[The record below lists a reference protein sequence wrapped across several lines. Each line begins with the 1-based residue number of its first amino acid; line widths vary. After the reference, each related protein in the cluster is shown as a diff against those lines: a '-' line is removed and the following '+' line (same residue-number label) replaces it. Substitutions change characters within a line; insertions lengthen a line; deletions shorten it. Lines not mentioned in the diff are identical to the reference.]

1 MHKKLVLFA
10 LTLLMLSGCDPNRV
24 YEQNIDLAEGKWAID
39 NAPVFTFEIKDATHT
54 YNIYFNVRYDL
65 QYDFYNLYL
74 RHQLTGP
81 DGEQL
86 SSGLHELLLMDLKTG
101 KPLGKG
107 SSDVYDLQALVLKNV
122 SFAKAGTYKLR
133 LTQYMRRDP
142 LPYVQAIGI
151 RVARND

>member
-1 MHKKLVLFA
+1 MHKKLVWFA
-10 LTLLMLSGCDPNRV
+10 AALWLLTGCDPNRV
-24 YEQNIDLAEGKWAID
+24 YEQNVDFADGKWAID
-39 NAPVFTFEIKDATHT
+39 NAPVFTFEIEDASQA

-86 SSGLHELLLMDLKTG
+86 SSGLHELLLMDPKTG

-107 SSDVYDLQALVLKNV
+107 SSDVYDLQTLMLKDI
-122 SFAKAGTYKLR
+122 SFAKPGTYKLR

-142 LPYVQAIGI
+142 LPYVQAAGI
-151 RVARND
+151 RIARAE